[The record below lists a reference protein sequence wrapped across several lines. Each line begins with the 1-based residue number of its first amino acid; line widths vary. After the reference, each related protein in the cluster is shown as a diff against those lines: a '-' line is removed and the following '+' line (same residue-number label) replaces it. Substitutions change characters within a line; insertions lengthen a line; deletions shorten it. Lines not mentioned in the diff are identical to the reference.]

1 MLLGATPVG
10 AANAPELE
18 EELMGVGN
26 TMVSGTGP
34 VEPTEL
40 AALLKVGDR
49 GLLGISPVGAT
60 TWVRSLLVLATEEAS
75 EKVGEASSVSG
86 RRPVD
91 ATKVDVAGADEVM
104 SEAIVGETSS
114 VLGRRPVEATKVD
127 SAGVD
132 ELALEEAK
140 VGEGSS
146 VSGNRP
152 VEAMKDEAGGADD
165 STSEAIVGDG
175 SSVSGR
181 LPVDA
186 TKVELGAADE
196 LALEGAVG

>member
-10 AANAPELE
+10 AANAPGLE
-18 EELMGVGN
+18 EELLGVGS

-40 AALLKVGDR
+40 AALLNVGER

-60 TWVRSLLVLATEEAS
+60 TWARSLLVLATEDDS
-75 EKVGEASSVSG
+75 ENVGEASSVSG

-91 ATKVDVAGADEVM
+91 ATKVDVAGADEV
-104 SEAIVGETSS
+104 
-114 VLGRRPVEATKVD
+114 
-127 SAGVD
+127 
-132 ELALEEAK
+132 
-140 VGEGSS
+140 
-146 VSGNRP
+146 
-152 VEAMKDEAGGADD
+152 
-165 STSEAIVGDG
+165 TSEAIVGDG

-186 TKVELGAADE
+186 TKVELAGVDE
-196 LALEGAVG
+196 LALEGAVGWGSSEGTPPDEGLAELASDAVGNTISSLLGMPAEGRLEGRSLGT

>member
-1 MLLGATPVG
+1 VLLGATPVG
-10 AANAPELE
+10 AANAPGLE
-18 EELMGVGN
+18 EELLGVGS

-40 AALLKVGDR
+40 AALLNVGDR

-60 TWVRSLLVLATEEAS
+60 IWARSLLVLATEDDS
-75 EKVGEASSVSG
+75 ENVGEASSVSG

-91 ATKVDVAGADEVM
+91 ATKVDVTEADEVT
-104 SEAIVGETSS
+104 SEAIVGEASS

-127 SAGVD
+127 SVGAD

-146 VSGNRP
+146 VSGN
-152 VEAMKDEAGGADD
+152 
-165 STSEAIVGDG
+165 
-175 SSVSGR
+175 
-181 LPVDA
+181 
-186 TKVELGAADE
+186 
-196 LALEGAVG
+196 

>member
-1 MLLGATPVG
+1 MG
-10 AANAPELE
+10 AANAPGLE
-18 EELMGVGN
+18 EELLGVGS

-40 AALLKVGDR
+40 AALLNVGDR

-60 TWVRSLLVLATEEAS
+60 TWARSLLVLATEEDS
-75 EKVGEASSVSG
+75 ENVGEASSVSG
-86 RRPVD
+86 RPPVD
-91 ATKVDVAGADEVM
+91 ATKVDVAGADEVT

-127 SAGVD
+127 STGAD

-146 VSGNRP
+146 VSGN
-152 VEAMKDEAGGADD
+152 
-165 STSEAIVGDG
+165 
-175 SSVSGR
+175 
-181 LPVDA
+181 
-186 TKVELGAADE
+186 
-196 LALEGAVG
+196 